1 MNSLFQTERLY
12 FRHMKHDDMDC
23 LLSLFQDEKV
33 MAYYPSKKNRRDTLE
48 WIEWT
53 LKNYRSY
60 GIGLWILELKEE
72 REFIGQC
79 GLVPKKI
86 DGKVE
91 IEIGYLLAQKY
102 WNKGLATEAASACL
116 RYGLHD
122 LSFNRIVSLIDQ
134 SNLPS
139 IRVAE
144 KIGMTFE
151 KNVSKWEKTLRMYSI
166 SKNHFLFYN
175 EKKERQ

>member
-12 FRHMKHDDMDC
+12 FRHMKLDDMDG
-23 LLSLFQDEKV
+23 LLSLFQDEEV
-33 MAYYPSKKNRRDTLE
+33 MAYYPSKKSQQDTLE

-72 REFIGQC
+72 RELIGQC

-86 DGKVE
+86 DKKIE
-91 IEIGYLLAQKY
+91 IEIGYLLARKH

-116 RYGLHD
+116 HYGLHD
-122 LSFNRIVSLIDQ
+122 LSFNRIVSLIDPL
-134 SNLPS
+134 NTPS

-151 KNVSKWEKTLRMYSI
+151 KNVSKWGKTLGLYSI
-166 SKNHFLFYN
+166 SKQE
-175 EKKERQ
+175 EKRF

>member
-1 MNSLFQTERLY
+1 MNVLFQTERLC
-12 FRHMKHDDMDC
+12 FREMIHNDTDH

-33 MAYYPSKKNRRDTLE
+33 MAFYPSRKNRQDTLE

-53 LKNYRSY
+53 RQNYRSY
-60 GIGLWILELKEE
+60 GIGLWILELREE

-79 GLVPKKI
+79 GLIPKKI

-91 IEIGYLLAQKY
+91 IEMGYLLAQKH

-122 LSFNRIVSLIDQ
+122 LSFNRIVSLI
-134 SNLPS
+134 NPLNTPS

-151 KNVSKWEKTLRMYSI
+151 KNVSKWGETLGLYSI
-166 SKNHFLFYN
+166 SK
-175 EKKERQ
+175 KERTAL

>member
-1 MNSLFQTERLY
+1 MNILFQTERLH
-12 FRHMKHDDMDC
+12 FRHMTYDDRDC
-23 LLSLFQDEKV
+23 LWSLFQDEEV
-33 MAYYPSKKNRRDTLE
+33 MAYYPSKKNRQDTLE

-53 LKNYRSY
+53 RQNYQSY

-72 REFIGQC
+72 RECIGQC

-91 IEIGYLLAQKY
+91 IEIGYLLSRKH
-102 WNKGLATEAASACL
+102 WNKGLATEAANACL
-116 RYGLHD
+116 HYGLHD
-122 LSFNRIVSLIDQ
+122 LSFNRIVSLIDP
-134 SNLPS
+134 SNTPS

-151 KNVSKWEKTLRMYSI
+151 KNVDKWGKMLGLYSI
-166 SKNHFLFYN
+166 SK
-175 EKKERQ
+175 KERTAL

>member
-1 MNSLFQTERLY
+1 MNNLFQTERLY
-12 FRHMKHDDMDC
+12 FRHMNHADTDR
-23 LLSLFQDEKV
+23 LLALFQDEKV
-33 MAYYPSKKNRRDTLE
+33 MAYYPSKKNRQDTLE

-53 LKNYRSY
+53 LQNYRSY

-72 REFIGQC
+72 RELIGQC

-91 IEIGYLLAQKY
+91 IEIGYLLAQKH
-102 WNKGLATEAASACL
+102 WNKGLATEAASSCL

-122 LSFNRIVSLIDQ
+122 LSFNRIVSLIDPL
-134 SNLPS
+134 NTPS

-151 KNVSKWEKTLRMYSI
+151 KSVNKWGKSLMMYSI
-166 SKNHFLFYN
+166 SKKG
-175 EKKERQ
+175 EKIF

>member
-1 MNSLFQTERLY
+1 MIHNDTD
-12 FRHMKHDDMDC
+12 H

-33 MAYYPSKKNRRDTLE
+33 MAFYPSRKNRQDTLE

-53 LKNYRSY
+53 RQNYRSY
-60 GIGLWILELKEE
+60 GIGLWILELREE

-79 GLVPKKI
+79 GLIPKKI

-91 IEIGYLLAQKY
+91 IEMGYLLAQKH

-122 LSFNRIVSLIDQ
+122 LSFNRIVSLI
-134 SNLPS
+134 NPLNTPS

-151 KNVSKWEKTLRMYSI
+151 KNVSKWGETLGLYSI
-166 SKNHFLFYN
+166 SK
-175 EKKERQ
+175 KERTAL